1 MTIPGSISSVYRYAL
16 FFYYYVDHKLC
27 LEMISVANVA
37 NVVIVGINVEKH
49 LVTLRLPKNTPSH
62 AI

>member
-1 MTIPGSISSVYRYAL
+1 
-16 FFYYYVDHKLC
+16 
-27 LEMISVANVA
+27 MISVANVA
-37 NVVIVGINVEKH
+37 NVVIVGIQSYRINVEKH